1 MKINLRDGI
10 NHVQSHLYSV
20 PGVVTTR
27 LGQARHAVVTVTED
41 LYTQT
46 FVVLGNVN
54 NQLISNLILLIRR
67 VISVLLK
74 FTLVVENAPESPSV
88 LFKCELRAK
97 ILRAPQ

>member
-54 NQLISNLILLIRR
+54 NQ
-67 VISVLLK
+67 
-74 FTLVVENAPESPSV
+74 
-88 LFKCELRAK
+88 
-97 ILRAPQ
+97 